1 MSKIF
6 ENKKVQL
13 AISFF
18 KWLARICYWVINGIT
33 LFLITVFMI
42 FYVMIDSFSYPSQD
56 EDACYFPS
64 EAFVAALLA
73 KQDSRICRLLS
84 KSTLRGYVFK
94 VAIYTKNKAYIE
106 KYFDKADFYLNG
118 KQIIALFELGCKNIA
133 EEFLRIFGFMSKY
146 DDEFL
151 KYLHSHNYNY
161 NF

>member
-1 MSKIF
+1 MYTLSNNLIF
-6 ENKKVQL
+6 NLILLRMDNLTPLEAYV
-13 AISFF
+13 
-18 KWLARICYWVINGIT
+18 LARKGSFPAICSVIQ
-33 LFLITVFMI
+33 
-42 FYVMIDSFSYPSQD
+42 SFSYPSQD

-151 KYLHSHNYNY
+151 KYLRSHNYNY